1 VFLTGCAKH
10 QWTEIAE
17 ETVGRL
23 YNDLVKNFGRV
34 AHEELSGADIL
45 RLMQQRYE
53 AFPEGVHDCF
63 QSPSDLTTAV
73 IVSASLMLLDEAV
86 DQSLMRPVRGWR

>member
-1 VFLTGCAKH
+1 LFDCRVGDLQRTCKILLERYGSPNLAVAEEQAAPFFVFLTGCAKH

-45 RLMQQRYE
+45 RLMQQR
-53 AFPEGVHDCF
+53 
-63 QSPSDLTTAV
+63 
-73 IVSASLMLLDEAV
+73 
-86 DQSLMRPVRGWR
+86 